1 MEKSNLSQELYKL
14 HEICNK
20 LDGFLQWA
28 QSLVLSLERKNSRQ
42 KYIGMTTKGFIQ
54 VVISIL
60 IFETSHMTLAAI
72 CNYLLLLSILHFL
85 YH

>member
-28 QSLVLSLERKNSRQ
+28 QSLVLSLERKNLQQ
-42 KYIGMTTKGFIQ
+42 KYIRTTKGFMQ
-54 VVISIL
+54 VAIAIL
-60 IFETSHMTLAAI
+60 VFVTSRLTLDAI
-72 CNYLLLLSILHFL
+72 CNYLFLLSILHFL